1 MLYILQE
8 SPRQCEQCQSPG
20 RTLTRIDL
28 LLVICCCRMAA
39 WRSLADT
46 TAESRCPGSGTAL
59 RLGKLRHLC
68 PSSSFFFFFFLHAW
82 SIGYISHRC
91 ENISD
96 KSNPKRRVYFV
107 AKLKHT
113 VYQGGEPWR
122 QEREA
127 SSRPHCISQKQRGGD
142 CWCLSLSSLRSV
154 GPQPVGCHCPLLGLV
169 FPPLSNLDNPS

>member
-1 MLYILQE
+1 MSE
-8 SPRQCEQCQSPG
+8 PRKDTHSDRPSFG
-20 RTLTRIDL
+20 DL
-28 LLVICCCRMAA
+28 LLPYGCMEKSGRYHSREQVPGLRNSTETWQAA
-39 WRSLADT
+39 
-46 TAESRCPGSGTAL
+46 
-59 RLGKLRHLC
+59 
-68 PSSSFFFFFFLHAW
+68 PSVSFLIFFFFFFLHAW